1 MGPIPPPLI
10 KSGQVKNLNLLKLFL
25 MSTQMQM
32 FLILKGE
39 RRLKFDIL
47 NEAKSIGLKK
57 ILGISNDLSDNKF
70 LSMIDRFVYDIKD
83 TQFGKGLH
91 IFGKPQTKDQI
102 LKLIPQQYL
111 KKLI

>member
-1 MGPIPPPLI
+1 M
-10 KSGQVKNLNLLKLFL
+10 
-25 MSTQMQM
+25 
-32 FLILKGE
+32 
-39 RRLKFDIL
+39 KFDIL

-70 LSMIDRFVYDIKD
+70 LSMIDRFVCDIKD

-102 LKLIPQQYL
+102 FETNSSAISEKTNLIRSLKGKSIPL
-111 KKLI
+111 VLLALLLGGG